1 MNSVHLRARAAVF
14 FALFT
19 AAAWLALLS
28 CSSDPTS
35 TLGSDSDLLGS
46 EPGAVYE
53 DTIGVLD
60 DTTYAMHTPIAAAST
75 LETGYDTFFDR
86 IAVMDIGFTELA
98 ANPGDAQRTVRTAS
112 LHLATGDLK
121 QSFPVRFYGINHRY
135 TEGDTLSDLSFLTDA
150 DAIIDTLANDID
162 RDLEAATQLY
172 PIPASVAQRWIR
184 NSAAREAIAIVY
196 TDAVNQRIAG
206 IPSSENLDDHPYL
219 TVTFTDNGTRS
230 YKVTNDATMYLPRT
244 TPSHLVVSDG
254 YARRSYFRAEL
265 DALARDSAVHSA
277 HVQFHVVPGG
287 FYPIGN
293 DTLLT
298 SLNLIIYIP
307 DSTDPASPSFKTGQ
321 RITDLTVTSEQTV
334 IDFPMTNAIFLI
346 LQEKLKNNGFA
357 IRCTDENTSPRQIE
371 LYGTDAP
378 DSLRPRIFVT
388 SSTPAD
394 FH

>member
-1 MNSVHLRARAAVF
+1 MKI
-14 FALFT
+14 T
-19 AAAWLALLS
+19 
-28 CSSDPTS
+28 
-35 TLGSDSDLLGS
+35 
-46 EPGAVYE
+46 
-53 DTIGVLD
+53 
-60 DTTYAMHTPIAAAST
+60 AST
-75 LETGYDTFFDR
+75 Y
-86 IAVMDIGFTELA
+86 
-98 ANPGDAQRTVRTAS
+98 
-112 LHLATGDLK
+112 
-121 QSFPVRFYGINHRY
+121 
-135 TEGDTLSDLSFLTDA
+135 
-150 DAIIDTLANDID
+150 
-162 RDLEAATQLY
+162 
-172 PIPASVAQRWIR
+172 
-184 NSAAREAIAIVY
+184 
-196 TDAVNQRIAG
+196 
-206 IPSSENLDDHPYL
+206 
-219 TVTFTDNGTRS
+219 
-230 YKVTNDATMYLPRT
+230 
-244 TPSHLVVSDG
+244 
-254 YARRSYFRAEL
+254 RRSYFRAEL